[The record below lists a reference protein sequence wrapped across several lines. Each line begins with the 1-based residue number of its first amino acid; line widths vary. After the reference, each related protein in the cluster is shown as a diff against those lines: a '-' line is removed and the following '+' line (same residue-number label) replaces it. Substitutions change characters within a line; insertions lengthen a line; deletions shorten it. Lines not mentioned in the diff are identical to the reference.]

1 MPKLRKPKP
10 IIDEET
16 IATPPELENYSEPDI
31 VAQQEDINGDSS
43 PLRQEI
49 ESTYPSSLSLPSLP
63 LVMPSTVKLEVLR
76 VVPLLIDA
84 IKFFESKKP
93 LTAIRREIIRKR
105 IESANILINTVKSM
119 DA

>member
-43 PLRQEI
+43 YLQQGV
-49 ESTYPSSLSLPSLP
+49 ESTYPNSLSMPSLP
-63 LVMPSTVKLEVLR
+63 LITPSTVKLEVLR

-93 LTAIRREIIRKR
+93 LTAIRREIIKKR
-105 IESANILINTVKSM
+105 IESAYILINTARSM
-119 DA
+119 DV